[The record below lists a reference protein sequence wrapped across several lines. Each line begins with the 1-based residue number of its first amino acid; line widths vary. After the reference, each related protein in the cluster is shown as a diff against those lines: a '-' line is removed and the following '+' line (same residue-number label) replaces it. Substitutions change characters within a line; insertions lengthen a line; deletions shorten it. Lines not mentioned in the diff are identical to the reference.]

1 MKRGYIILIS
11 GAVLLV
17 AGIIISAVW
26 AIPFAGSF
34 LRDTTMVAKTS
45 IDPGKSLDTRIEVHQ
60 LDRPISLA
68 IGIDR
73 TGEQPQTQVPPS
85 PPSSDIRLKE
95 VVTDPNGRVISSNEF
110 GDSFFTS
117 FKPDVAG
124 VYIITV
130 SNLGTKPVSV
140 SGAFGYMSF
149 VGQDGK
155 PDINSMMGAGGLG
168 MIITGGALAAVG
180 VVILIVGAII
190 TIVDNRNRRQSSTT
204 TTSEDGITY
213 RKD

>member
-85 PPSSDIRLKE
+85 APSSDIRLKE
-95 VVTDPNGRVISSNEF
+95 VVTDANGRVISSNEF

-130 SNLGTKPVSV
+130 SNLGTNPVSV

-155 PDINSMMGAGGLG
+155 PDINSMMGAGELG

-180 VVILIVGAII
+180 VVILIAGAII
-190 TIVDNRNRRQSSTT
+190 TIVDNRNRRQSSTA

>member
-45 IDPGKSLDTRIEVHQ
+45 IDPGKSLDTRIGVHQ

-85 PPSSDIRLKE
+85 APSSDIRLKE

-130 SNLGTKPVSV
+130 SNLGTNPVSV

-155 PDINSMMGAGGLG
+155 PDINSMMGAGELG

-180 VVILIVGAII
+180 VVILIAGAII
-190 TIVDNRNRRQSSTT
+190 TIVDNRNRRQSSTA